1 MSHHIYCLFLD
12 KKVLVKSSVKDI
24 LISDSEWLDD
34 LQNQL
39 TWTTVTAYRG
49 LETKI
54 HYCMLDKETS
64 PELPLQWLRPLEGNN
79 SYAWHSVFDTKAF
92 TKNDLNALSYICE
105 NEIPSPNSNELW
117 LTLAELLYRDKGM
130 VWSPAHLNQLKIS
143 RTRKIQFNALPFSKI
158 AVVLGLSALLGLLYR
173 VCIYGNATGLN
184 ILLFSLVMLWGLTV
198 VSEKKPT
205 TRLSQIILSLSLVQS
220 LQLIIF
226 SNESTHILSLLSLP
240 GLIALYGLTLQMNLP
255 KGLDSQLFFKTIHRL
270 WIAPFQSFVFT
281 LPILQKFKNG
291 KDSFKLTGV
300 KKDVLMGI
308 AFSIPI
314 LLIAFALL
322 SSSDFVFNHML
333 SSFFKDMTNPFEEF
347 FGIGTYLMLFVTLY
361 CFGFLFSYLVSSSH
375 PKDPIQLKQHWSPV
389 MAMTLLIL
397 VNALYLFY
405 ASIQIPHLYFKLGS
419 LPQNY
424 TYAEYAR
431 SGFFELVF
439 LALLNMTLSCLFIRF
454 VQSDNSK
461 SEKWFKS
468 LNTLMSILTMN
479 FLISSFY
486 KLCLYEQA
494 YGYTHLRLWVQCFTI
509 ALGLCLIWL
518 IQSIWKPTFNGFNA
532 CALTLMIA
540 FTMTTYGVNDAVIA
554 KWNISH
560 YKVTHQLDVD
570 YLSSLSS
577 EAADTLLN
585 FETNDPKL
593 KNLQNKYSENLRQ
606 SLKHKSVWEWN
617 YMSHR
622 SIKILETYNIS
633 H

>member
-1 MSHHIYCLFLD
+1 MSQHIYCLFLD
-12 KKVLVKSSVKDI
+12 KKILVKSSGKDI
-24 LISDSEWLDD
+24 LISDSEWLND

-64 PELPLQWLRPLEGNN
+64 PELPLQWLRPLEGNL
-79 SYAWHSVFDTKAF
+79 SYAWHSVFDTKSF
-92 TKNDLNALSYICE
+92 TKNDINALSYICE

-130 VWSPAHLNQLKIS
+130 VWSPTHLNQLKIS
-143 RTRKIQFNALPFSKI
+143 RTRKIQFNALPSSKI
-158 AVVLGLSALLGLLYR
+158 AGVLGLSALLGLLYR
-173 VCIYGNATGLN
+173 VSIYDHGTGLN
-184 ILLFSLVMLWGLTV
+184 LLLFSLLMLSGLTF

-205 TRLSQIILSLSLVQS
+205 TRLSQVLLILSLTQS
-220 LQLIIF
+220 LQLLIF
-226 SNESTHILSLLSLP
+226 SNESTHLLSLLSLP
-240 GLIALYGLTLQMNLP
+240 GLIALYGLSLQMDLS
-255 KGLDSQLFFKTIHRL
+255 KGLNSHLLFKTLHRL

-291 KDSFKLTGV
+291 KDAFKLTGV

-333 SSFFKDMTNPFEEF
+333 SSFFKDMSNPFEEF
-347 FGIGTYLMLFVTLY
+347 FGLGTYLMIFVTFY
-361 CFGFLFSYLVSSSH
+361 CFGLLFSFLVPSEL
-375 PKDPIQLKQHWSPV
+375 PKEAVQLKHEWSPV
-389 MAMTLLIL
+389 TAMTLLIL

-431 SGFFELVF
+431 SGFFELLF

-461 SEKWFKS
+461 SEKWFKG

-518 IQSIWKPTFNGFNA
+518 IRSIWQPSFNGFNA

-540 FTMTTYGVNDAVIA
+540 FTMTTYGVNDAVLA

-577 EAADTLLN
+577 EASATLLN
-585 FETNDPKL
+585 FESNDPKL
-593 KNLQNKYSENLRQ
+593 KEMQKKYSENLRQ
-606 SLKHKSVWEWN
+606 HLKHSSFWEWN

-622 SIKILETYNIS
+622 STKILETYNMS